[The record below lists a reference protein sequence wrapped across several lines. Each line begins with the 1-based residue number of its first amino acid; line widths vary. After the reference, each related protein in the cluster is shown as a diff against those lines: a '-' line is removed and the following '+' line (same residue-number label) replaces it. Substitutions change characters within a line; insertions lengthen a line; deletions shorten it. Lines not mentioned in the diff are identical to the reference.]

1 MFFAA
6 GVFYYFRTEQVR
18 ALCAAMA
25 ERFPGGRLV
34 FDAAG
39 PTAVKL
45 MLKTWVKQGRHPGC
59 GGVFF
64 GAGPG
69 QGAVPVDRPD
79 RRLQPGLY
87 AGLPETPGPGHPA
100 PPPPAGTAGRRAA
113 ETADCADRV
122 PSQKRGVFPMNEPFI
137 FRVRD
142 CYYIRASYPS
152 PAEHRHFAAHL
163 VFALERPFTA
173 LVDGKSVE
181 TVGIA
186 IGSDVPHTI
195 QSVDPALV
203 VFIDELTP
211 MSRCVK
217 HTLLQG
223 APWRALD
230 ASVSSGVGK
239 RWGEVRTETDAA
251 TAAAET
257 ERLLGLQAEH
267 APAEDPR
274 GAGGRSLHEI
284 GPPLWSNLPF
294 GCGPGRSPVS
304 QPPDS
309 PVPAGYRKSPSLY
322 LANLKLERAFYL
334 LDTGTISHPGL
345 HGRGLCHPVPYGGY
359 QPEAVRHVHDRGE
372 ADLPDR
378 PGSEQQMNRSKS
390 DKFLLQ
396 CPYLTTR
403 KGHCD
408 VCTDFSHRDLSLQRP
423 SAL

>member
-1 MFFAA
+1 M
-6 GVFYYFRTEQVR
+6 
-18 ALCAAMA
+18 
-25 ERFPGGRLV
+25 
-34 FDAAG
+34 
-39 PTAVKL
+39 
-45 MLKTWVKQGRHPGC
+45 
-59 GGVFF
+59 
-64 GAGPG
+64 
-69 QGAVPVDRPD
+69 
-79 RRLQPGLY
+79 
-87 AGLPETPGPGHPA
+87 
-100 PPPPAGTAGRRAA
+100 
-113 ETADCADRV
+113 
-122 PSQKRGVFPMNEPFI
+122 EPFI

-163 VFALERPFTA
+163 VFAMERPFTA

-195 QSVDPALV
+195 LSVDPALV

-230 ASVSSGVGK
+230 ASVSSRVGK

-274 GAGGRSLHEI
+274 VLEAAAYMKSAPALEQLTIRNVARAVHL
-284 GPPLWSNLPF
+284 
-294 GCGPGRSPVS
+294 SPS
-304 QPPDS
+304 RLTHL
-309 PVPAGYRKSPSLY
+309 VPAGYRNIPQPLSGKPK
-322 LANLKLERAFYL
+322 AGAGL
-334 LDTGTISHPGL
+334 LPAGYGTISHPGL